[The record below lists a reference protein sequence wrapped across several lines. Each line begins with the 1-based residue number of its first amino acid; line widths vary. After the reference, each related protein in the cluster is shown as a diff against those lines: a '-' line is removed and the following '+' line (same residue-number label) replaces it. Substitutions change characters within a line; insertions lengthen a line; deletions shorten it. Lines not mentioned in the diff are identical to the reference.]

1 MGMGKKLLNWTM
13 KKERMQKEALSPL
26 SSRSPKKDM
35 GVWKWDFPH
44 KLMIFF
50 LSRICFFW
58 TNGSF
63 DQPHTSLWNGRN
75 LSWLLDTL
83 HELCAGRVNLGWKK
97 HVW

>member
-50 LSRICFFW
+50 YPEYVFSEPMDLL
-58 TNGSF
+58 TNPIRRCEMVGIYHGS
-63 DQPHTSLWNGRN
+63 
-75 LSWLLDTL
+75 
-83 HELCAGRVNLGWKK
+83 
-97 HVW
+97 